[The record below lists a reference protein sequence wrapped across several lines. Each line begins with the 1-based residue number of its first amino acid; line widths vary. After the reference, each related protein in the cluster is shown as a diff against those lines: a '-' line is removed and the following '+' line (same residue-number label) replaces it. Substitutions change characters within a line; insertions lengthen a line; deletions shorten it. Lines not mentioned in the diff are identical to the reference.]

1 LAASFIC
8 GCAALVA
15 RAICPVSTPRSRT
28 PSHGQRARGLGGPA
42 VKRPLTAPKPDA
54 SLSAL
59 ANKKSGEVTM
69 ASQSENQRPRSASR
83 DPYTEAILTNPRF
96 KAATG
101 SNATIREKL
110 TKKISE
116 NPKWREAPPSG
127 KGFVIGGA
135 KPTK

>member
-1 LAASFIC
+1 ML
-8 GCAALVA
+8 
-15 RAICPVSTPRSRT
+15 
-28 PSHGQRARGLGGPA
+28 
-42 VKRPLTAPKPDA
+42 K
-54 SLSAL
+54 SAT
-59 ANKKSGEVTM
+59 VTGN
-69 ASQSENQRPRSASR
+69 SSASIRKAATASNATTR

-101 SNATIREKL
+101 STATIREKL